1 MKDPKEL
8 FFLLSDD
15 TRFRVVMLLQGQGEL
30 CVCELVVALA
40 LVQPKISRHLAVLR
54 DAGLVTDHRDGVRV
68 FYRLAESLPKWAR
81 ETISLAYDQARN
93 ATQHKADLKRLRNMA
108 TRPTRREIA

>member
-30 CVCELVVALA
+30 CVCELVAALA
-40 LVQPKISRHLAVLR
+40 LIQPKISRHLAVLR

-68 FYRLAESLPKWAR
+68 FYRLAESLPRWVC
-81 ETISLAYDQARN
+81 EIISLAHGQAGN
-93 ATQHKADLKRLRNMA
+93 ATQHKADLKRLRSMTA
-108 TRPTRREIA
+108 RPTRREVA